1 MRVSWLV
8 FNQLISSSG
17 CLTLASSFFYR
28 LGFNG
33 IAKIGDFGVAHYFEN
48 EKDEAIR
55 KSLVPLDDD
64 SITELLTDDEGN
76 DDNTKM
82 PLDDSEK
89 SSSRKERSTYL
100 SKRESDEA
108 VRMSSQYDSGFLN
121 KTEGTWCYW
130 SPEMCAV
137 DGGKFSG
144 YAADLWS
151 AGVCLYVFT
160 TGRLPFFSLIP
171 SELFELIA
179 KADIDY
185 DKLHLSDELK
195 DLLQMMLK
203 KDPASR
209 AGVGD
214 ALQHEFCSK
223 ARIQRVKQLGREFQQ
238 SDHNII
244 LTNDDVDMVSG

>member
-1 MRVSWLV
+1 
-8 FNQLISSSG
+8 
-17 CLTLASSFFYR
+17 
-28 LGFNG
+28 
-33 IAKIGDFGVAHYFEN
+33 
-48 EKDEAIR
+48 
-55 KSLVPLDDD
+55 
-64 SITELLTDDEGN
+64 
-76 DDNTKM
+76 
-82 PLDDSEK
+82 
-89 SSSRKERSTYL
+89 
-100 SKRESDEA
+100 
-108 VRMSSQYDSGFLN
+108 
-121 KTEGTWCYW
+121 
-130 SPEMCAV
+130 MCAV

-244 LTNDDVDMVSG
+244 LTNDDVDMAFSVTMLSDMFHKKHPKQHNAKDGKQPKSKEAAKVAPPEAKEKQKLPPTLRPFETASETKSKPESSLSENWSKSKKKMKRRSSNSECVIQ